1 MFGMLRPCA
10 HKAADYG
17 IDARLWQSH
26 MCGLCLGL
34 RDGQGQSARIAT
46 NTDAVVLAL
55 LTEAQTPEPV
65 RRRTAGPCPLR
76 GMRTASVPVPD
87 SAPVQLAATAALLL
101 GSARMRDHIQDG
113 DMSSRLHRP
122 LAKVADRWSTSARE
136 RAERIGLDIEPLVVA
151 IDAQAETE
159 RRVLTAVRS
168 GTGYPRPPA
177 DAGDTAILRET
188 ALDELTVASRRCAAE
203 LFAHTAVL
211 AGQPDNVEPLRAAGD
226 EFGRIAHL
234 VDAME
239 DYVADTAA
247 GLFNPLAA
255 TDTSPSHA
263 YELVRASDERLRT
276 AIGAARMGRIPAV
289 RWVLLDPLAA
299 VLHRLGRAIAGSP
312 VGSCG
317 VAALDAAAASHPDPY
332 RKFRRPPG
340 RHRGPSSSCD
350 FPAPRESG
358 PWKPIGRVCGYYCTG
373 CACCVD
379 HNRPCSGRRK
389 KAWCKRMDADCCEC
403 CECCE
408 CCDCGG

>member
-10 HKAADYG
+10 HKAADHE
-17 IDARLWQSH
+17 IDPRLWQSH

-46 NTDAVVLAL
+46 NTDAIVLAL
-55 LTEAQTPEPV
+55 LTEAQTPEPA

-76 GMRTASVPVPD
+76 GMRTASVPVSD

-113 DMSSRLHRP
+113 DTPPRLHRP
-122 LAKVADRWSTSARE
+122 LAGVAARWSTSARE
-136 RAERIGLDIEPLVVA
+136 RAERIGLDIEPLVTA

-159 RRVLTAVRS
+159 RRVLAASRS
-168 GTGYPRPPA
+168 GAGSPPPPA
-177 DAGDTAILRET
+177 GAGTTAISRET

-234 VDAME
+234 VDAIE
-239 DYVADTAA
+239 DHAADTAA

-255 TDTSPSHA
+255 TDTSASHA
-263 YELVRASDERLRT
+263 YDLVRASDERLRT
-276 AIGAARMGRIPAV
+276 AIDAARIGRISVV

-312 VGSCG
+312 AVGSCG
-317 VAALDAAAASHPDPY
+317 VPAPVASHSDPY
-332 RKFRRPPG
+332 RKSSRPPD
-340 RHRGPSSSCD
+340 RHRDPSPSYD

-358 PWKPIGRVCGYYCTG
+358 PWKPIGRLCGYYCTG

-389 KAWCKRMDADCCEC
+389 KAWCKRMDADCCD
-403 CECCE
+403 CCE